1 MSEPTDEERLHA
13 MRRAAASASETAYV
27 AIGRIQEMDPVV
39 EAARA
44 YVALYR
50 QPGVGSIKPAFKKL
64 EAAVRAYEAVV
75 ARRS

>member
-44 YVALYR
+44 FVALYR
-50 QPGVGSIKPAFKKL
+50 GAGFAGAYRKL
-64 EAAVRAYEAVV
+64 AAAVKAYEAVV
-75 ARRS
+75 GRRS